1 MAVVTKTWKDRLVE
15 YAGRRKLK
23 NVATGEEVLMDV
35 SRSEGTVSQAGDAF
49 SAANMNN
56 SSLKDS
62 TSGESFNFGSLNGV
76 RGFFTNPSKA
86 DDSFVP
92 FSSGGFVFCGG
103 NGHYNTLPD
112 IWKYYTYSFSFNYYN
127 DKVVSF
133 AKNGITFLQAGK
145 YKLTLKYTHN
155 LNRIYIKA
163 NLNNAELET
172 RYFDTEAKRTWELDL
187 NVQKGDVLSFSV
199 QCNNRNDLGDAWYD
213 STMVIAIA

>member
-1 MAVVTKTWKDRLVE
+1 M
-15 YAGRRKLK
+15 K
-23 NVATGEEVLMDV
+23 NE
-35 SRSEGTVSQAGDAF
+35 
-49 SAANMNN
+49 NN
-56 SSLKDS
+56 
-62 TSGESFNFGSLNGV
+62 ESFNFGVKDGV
-76 RGFFTNPSKA
+76 RGYYTNPSRA

-103 NGHYNTLPD
+103 NGHHNTLPD

>member
-1 MAVVTKTWKDRLVE
+1 MFATRNAT
-15 YAGRRKLK
+15 RKLCII
-23 NVATGEEVLMDV
+23 
-35 SRSEGTVSQAGDAF
+35 
-49 SAANMNN
+49 N
-56 SSLKDS
+56 SSLKNENN
-62 TSGESFNFGSLNGV
+62 ESFNFGVKDGV
-76 RGFFTNPSKA
+76 RGYYTNPSRA